1 MLDDEA
7 IAFARTDETNSERAL
22 KLFQSLG
29 LQLLVVS
36 PFDAKS
42 RLVEDYVDTFHLAL
56 NPNSNDS
63 HIMLASRDEYEKARE
78 SAPAA
83 ATHAEP

>member
-1 MLDDEA
+1 M
-7 IAFARTDETNSERAL
+7 
-22 KLFQSLG
+22 
-29 LQLLVVS
+29 VS

-63 HIMLASRDEYEKARE
+63 HIKLASRAEYEEARE
-78 SAPAA
+78 ITPSV
-83 ATHAEP
+83 ATHAEPG